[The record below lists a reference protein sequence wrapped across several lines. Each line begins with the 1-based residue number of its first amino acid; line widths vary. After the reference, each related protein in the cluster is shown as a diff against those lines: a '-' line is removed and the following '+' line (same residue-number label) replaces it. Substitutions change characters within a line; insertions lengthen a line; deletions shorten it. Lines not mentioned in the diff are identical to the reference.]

1 MQSSG
6 YIAPIS
12 LSCHVSDDVR
22 SSNYVVI
29 NEKLTGKDMEGSS
42 GVLIWSTILA
52 IVWRDWRKQQNSL
65 SHDSH
70 SQCQGWNY
78 EVASTKKEHLY
89 NSKLNTINNIDC
101 ALTPVW
107 NLVEIFRVWEIKH
120 ADGQK
125 GGYGLPIM
133 QTT

>member
-12 LSCHVSDDVR
+12 LSCHVFDDVR

-29 NEKLTGKDMEGSS
+29 NEKWIAKDMEGSS
-42 GVLIWSTILA
+42 GVLIWSTILCGGT
-52 IVWRDWRKQQNSL
+52 DENNKNSL

-78 EVASTKKEHLY
+78 EVVSTKKEHLY
-89 NSKLNTINNIDC
+89 DSKLNTINNIDC

-107 NLVEIFRVWEIKH
+107 NLVEFFRVREIKH

-125 GGYGLPIM
+125 GGYGLSIM